1 MSNLPER
8 MRELRAE
15 KRKTQRE
22 LAEFLGMKLRGYQ
35 CYEMGETEPS
45 LDKLFRLA
53 DYYQVSLD
61 YLTGRT
67 EQR

>member
-1 MSNLPER
+1 

>member
-22 LAEFLGMKLRGYQ
+22 LAEVLGMKLRGYQ

>member
-1 MSNLPER
+1 
-8 MRELRAE
+8 
-15 KRKTQRE
+15 
-22 LAEFLGMKLRGYQ
+22 MKLRGYQ